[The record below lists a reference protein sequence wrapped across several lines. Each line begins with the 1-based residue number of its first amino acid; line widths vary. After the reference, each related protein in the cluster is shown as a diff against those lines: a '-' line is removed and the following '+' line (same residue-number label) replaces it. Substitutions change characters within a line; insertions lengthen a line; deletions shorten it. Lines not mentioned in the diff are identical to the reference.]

1 MLQVNPK
8 IDTVETLY
16 IIKIQGRKGGGG
28 CLYPFDL
35 LVWGFFSTIRVDGN
49 KSNHT
54 WECYFKQTV
63 SLLWK

>member
-16 IIKIQGRKGGGG
+16 NKNPGEERGG
-28 CLYPFDL
+28 LSIPFGSVGL
-35 LVWGFFSTIRVDGN
+35 GFFFSTIRVDGN

>member
-16 IIKIQGRKGGGG
+16 NKNPWEERGGGG

-35 LVWGFFSTIRVDGN
+35 LVWGFFFR
-49 KSNHT
+49 H
-54 WECYFKQTV
+54 
-63 SLLWK
+63 